1 MASEA
6 SASRA
11 YVLYGVA
18 GCGKTTLGRALV
30 ERLNDAAPETERD
43 AVFVDADDLHSP
55 EAREKMSRGE
65 PLTEM
70 DREPWLAR
78 VRARMLESAR
88 PKELDG
94 KLTHRDVVVA
104 CSALR
109 RDHRASLVRDVTALT
124 APWLGS
130 VDFVFLRVEKAK
142 LENRLKA
149 RQEKGS
155 KGSGEEVN
163 GHFFPASLLQSQL
176 DTLEPPA
183 LDDSRT
189 ICHVFDAETRS
200 SPSAAASA
208 LAATLDALL
217 SSRAE
222 WDATA
227 RAFLDD
233 WYGRLERLTGGLA
246 NLVRLESNVQID
258 HVCFRCASE
267 ASYHNALASL
277 ERAGHVVAGS
287 SVVGGREITTVRLRP
302 PIEWRGFVVPAVEV
316 PMPKP
321 GRPKPDGWE
330 HAEVALML
338 GGVEGAEHLIRLRK
352 TYPDA
357 PWDAKGLGKALN
369 AELSCSLPG
378 EPAMAV
384 KFHHRPLL
392 EVVAHE
398 IERGMAKAPP
408 RLASGFASDARL
420 RRKRLGKR
428 ARERDED
435 LDATDAT
442 YDDADDDADDDDAD
456 DDEIRSRHDPV
467 SNAGT
472 KTNALTLPP
481 DLTVFADPLASF
493 GLEMREPWAGMVTRG
508 EKTTETRGYALPEAL
523 LFRPVAL
530 LAAPAAPRLPGDTRR
545 APEAFLPDA
554 APAGALTT
562 VALVTFGSCVPYASK
577 EAFAD
582 DFANHRV
589 GPETA
594 FGAWA
599 GPGPDSKTPMFA
611 WRVTEVLP
619 LPAPAPSPAAT
630 RVFRSLFRL
639 DADAETPLGA
649 PDDASDGSDDDK
661 GRWDDDGE
669 NDRPWH

>member
-30 ERLNDAAPETERD
+30 ERLNDAAPETKRD

-109 RDHRASLVRDVTALT
+109 RDHRASLVRDVTAET
-124 APWLGS
+124 APWLKS

-142 LENRLKA
+142 LEKRLKE
-149 RQEKGS
+149 RS
-155 KGSGEEVN
+155 KN

-176 DTLEPPA
+176 DTLEPPS

-200 SPSAAASA
+200 SPSAAAET
-208 LAATLDALL
+208 LAATLDALHRT
-217 SSRAE
+217 RAE

-233 WYGRLERLTGGLA
+233 WYGRLEQIPGGLA
-246 NLVRLESNVQID
+246 NAVQSHAVQID

-267 ASYHNALASL
+267 ASYRDALASL
-277 ERAGHVVAGS
+277 KRAGHVVAGS
-287 SVVGGREITTVRLRP
+287 SAVGGREITTVRLRP

-330 HAEVALML
+330 HAEVALMR

-378 EPAMAV
+378 EPAFAV

-408 RLASGFASDARL
+408 RLASIGFANDARL
-420 RRKRLGKR
+420 RRKRASETYSDEIHSR
-428 ARERDED
+428 ARDF
-435 LDATDAT
+435 
-442 YDDADDDADDDDAD
+442 
-456 DDEIRSRHDPV
+456 V

-472 KTNALTLPP
+472 ETNASPP

-530 LAAPAAPRLPGDTRR
+530 LAAPAAPRLPGDTKR

-589 GPETA
+589 GPETS

-599 GPGPDSKTPMFA
+599 GPGPGPSESGTPLFA
-611 WRVTEVLP
+611 WRVAEVLP
-619 LPAPAPSPAAT
+619 LPTPAPSPAAT
-630 RVFRSLFRL
+630 RVLRSLFRL

>member
-30 ERLNDAAPETERD
+30 ERLNDAAPETKRD

-109 RDHRASLVRDVTALT
+109 RDHRASLVRDVKAQ
-124 APWLGS
+124 APWLKS

-142 LENRLKA
+142 LEKRLKE
-149 RQEKGS
+149 RS
-155 KGSGEEVN
+155 KN

-176 DTLEPPA
+176 DTLEPPS
-183 LDDSRT
+183 LDDSRS

-200 SPSAAASA
+200 SPSAAAES
-208 LAATLDALL
+208 LAATLDALARA
-217 SSRAE
+217 RAE

-233 WYGRLERLTGGLA
+233 WYGRLEQIPGGLA
-246 NLVRLESNVQID
+246 NAVQSHAVQID

-267 ASYHNALASL
+267 ASYRDALASL
-277 ERAGHVVAGS
+277 KRAGHVVAGS
-287 SVVGGREITTVRLRP
+287 SAVGGREITTVRLRP

-330 HAEVALML
+330 HAEVALMR
-338 GGVEGAEHLIRLRK
+338 GGVEGAEHLIRLRE

-378 EPAMAV
+378 EPAFAV

-408 RLASGFASDARL
+408 RLASIGFANDARL
-420 RRKRLGKR
+420 RRKRASETYSDEIHSR
-428 ARERDED
+428 ARDF
-435 LDATDAT
+435 
-442 YDDADDDADDDDAD
+442 
-456 DDEIRSRHDPV
+456 V

-472 KTNALTLPP
+472 KTNASAEKNTLPP

-530 LAAPAAPRLPGDTRR
+530 LAAPAAPRLPGDTKR

-589 GPETA
+589 GPETS

-599 GPGPDSKTPMFA
+599 GPGPGPSESGTPLFA
-611 WRVTEVLP
+611 WRVAEVLP
-619 LPAPAPSPAAT
+619 LPTPAPSPAAT
-630 RVFRSLFRL
+630 RVLRSLFRL

>member
-1 MASEA
+1 M
-6 SASRA
+6 
-11 YVLYGVA
+11 
-18 GCGKTTLGRALV
+18 V
-30 ERLNDAAPETERD
+30 ERLNDAAPETKRD

-109 RDHRASLVRDVTALT
+109 RDHRASLVRDVTAQ

-142 LENRLKA
+142 LEKRLKA
-149 RQEKGS
+149 RQEKGF
-155 KGSGEEVN
+155 VN

-189 ICHVFDAETRS
+189 TCHVFDADARS
-200 SPSAAASA
+200 SPSAAASV
-208 LAATLDALL
+208 LAATLDALARA
-217 SSRAE
+217 RAE

-233 WYGRLERLTGGLA
+233 WYGRLERLPGGLA
-246 NLVRLESNVQID
+246 NAVRLESNVQID

-267 ASYHNALASL
+267 ASYRDTLASL

-330 HAEVALML
+330 HAEVALMR

-408 RLASGFASDARL
+408 RLASGFANDARL

-442 YDDADDDADDDDAD
+442 YDDAADAADDDDAD
-456 DDEIRSRHDPV
+456 DDEMHSRRDFDFV

-472 KTNALTLPP
+472 KTNASAQNTLPP

-523 LFRPVAL
+523 LFRPIAL
-530 LAAPAAPRLPGDTRR
+530 LAAPAAPRLPGDTKR

-599 GPGPDSKTPMFA
+599 GPGPGPSESGTPLFA
-611 WRVTEVLP
+611 WRVAEVLP
-619 LPAPAPSPAAT
+619 LPTPAPSPAAT
-630 RVFRSLFRL
+630 RVLRSLFRL

-649 PDDASDGSDDDK
+649 PDDASDRSDDDK